1 MAIDPV
7 AKIARIKADNE
18 RRAKKKAE
26 KRAAEKAA
34 RLATLAA
41 SAKARPKVQGHQE
54 EIIPPTPSLATVDLL
69 ADVPIEV
76 LQPLLHTEEK
86 PSRAK
91 CCWCQR
97 PLVTIINGSM
107 WRCPALNCFAR
118 CLHFAVFTLANG
130 KPNYLFIPLP
140 KQAAFFEAVLSQKF
154 RRTLFGGAAG
164 VSKSHGMRWLGH
176 LLCLKMPGFK
186 VLLLRR
192 KFPQLEESHLSRVE
206 PEALQLGADYMRADK
221 YVKYANGS
229 RFKFG
234 HCAEKGDEVNYLSDE
249 YDLILFDEE
258 TTFEESQIVLIS
270 SRARSSR
277 QDWEP
282 QVAGGTNPG
291 GPSAPYCLSHF
302 IHKNPD
308 PKQYPNYNPEH
319 YCYIAGTL
327 DDNPYLNESYE
338 LSLDDL
344 PTELREAYR
353 FGNWEIFPGQYFK
366 EWRRSIHCIDMEI
379 PDRVHRFCAI
389 DWGYAKPGVC
399 LWFAMLPDGDL
410 YVEDEYVFSET
421 IASEVAKTIVQ
432 RNRARG
438 LRPMYYVA
446 DPAMWIRSGD
456 TGESIAETF
465 QRHRVPVRQAKNER
479 VNGWQRL
486 RHWLKWSQKIDATGE
501 TRITYPHLRVNE
513 ANCPYL
519 CRTLPLLQSDLPNK
533 PEDVDTT
540 GEDHAADTLRYG
552 VMSRPYRTDLSSWTP
567 RPPGSAG
574 ELFDKLREENVA

>member
-1 MAIDPV
+1 MAIDPL
-7 AKIARIKADNE
+7 
-18 RRAKKKAE
+18 AKKARNDAE
-26 KRAAEKAA
+26 LARRRKVAAERRAAEKAE
-34 RLATLAA
+34 RV
-41 SAKARPKVQGHQE
+41 ARPA
-54 EIIPPTPSLATVDLL
+54 PPRDQKTGAFIKNEQPAPAPPLPTVDLL
-69 ADVPIEV
+69 ADVPVEV
-76 LQPLLHTEEK
+76 LQPLLQTQEK
-86 PSRAK
+86 TSRAK
-91 CCWCQR
+91 CCWCEKS
-97 PLVTIINGSM
+97 LVTILDGTI
-107 WRCPALNCFAR
+107 WRCPSLNCFAR
-118 CLHFAVFTLANG
+118 CLAFAIITEQNG

-140 KQAAFFEAVLSQKF
+140 KQAAFFEAVLSQVY
-154 RRTLFGGAAG
+154 RRILFGGAAG
-164 VSKSHGMRWLGH
+164 VSKSHGMRWLAH
-176 LLCLKMPGFK
+176 YLCLKYPGFK

-206 PEALQLGADYMRADK
+206 PEALQLGAVYMRAERLVR
-221 YVKYANGS
+221 YTNQS
-229 RFKFG
+229 RLKFG

-270 SRARSSR
+270 SRARTSR
-277 QDWEP
+277 TDWKP
-282 QVAGGTNPG
+282 MVAGGTNPG
-291 GPSAPYCLSHF
+291 GPSAPYCISHF
-302 IHKNPD
+302 LNKNPD
-308 PKQYPNYNPEH
+308 PKQYPHYRPAD

-366 EWRRSIHCIDMEI
+366 EWRRAVHTAELII
-379 PDRVHRFCAI
+379 PAKVNRFCAI

-410 YVEDEYVFSET
+410 YVEDEYVFVET
-421 IASEVAKTIVQ
+421 IAAEVAKTIVQ
-432 RNRARG
+432 RNKARD
-438 LRPMYYVA
+438 LRPLYYVA

-465 QRHRVPVRQAKNER
+465 QRNRVPVRQAKNER

-486 RHWLKWSQKIDATGE
+486 RHWLKWSYRDDHSIVA
-501 TRITYPHLRVNE
+501 PHLRVSGE
-513 ANCPYL
+513 NCPYL
-519 CRTLPLLQSDLPNK
+519 CRTLPLLQSDLPHK

-552 VMSRPYRTDLSSWTP
+552 VMSRPYRTDLSAGP
-567 RPPGSAG
+567 RPLGSAG
-574 ELFDKLREENVA
+574 ELFDKLREENAA